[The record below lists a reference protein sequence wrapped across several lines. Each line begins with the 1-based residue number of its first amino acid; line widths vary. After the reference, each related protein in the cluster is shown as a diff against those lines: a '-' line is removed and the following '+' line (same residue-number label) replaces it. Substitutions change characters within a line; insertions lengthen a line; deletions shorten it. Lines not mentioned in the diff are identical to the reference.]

1 MNNFLIEIKYVY
13 FKFIL
18 LSEIIDDIYLNI
30 ANESSTI

>member
-1 MNNFLIEIKYVY
+1 MNSFLIEIKYVY

-30 ANESSTI
+30 ANESCTI